1 MVTGRPACLQ
11 GLQFLF
17 PGECS
22 DPFVSPAGVLFD
34 ARIFSKCRDDYREEA
49 PHQPMLLNMTA
60 MPVMV

>member
-34 ARIFSKCRDDYREEA
+34 ARIFSNCRDDYREEA
-49 PHQPMLLNMTA
+49 HSQPMLLNMIA
-60 MPVMV
+60 MPVVV